1 MANAPLGPPTL
12 RAAQYVRM
20 SDKYQKYSI
29 ENQAAA
35 IAAYAARRNITI
47 TRTYADKGRSGVRIV
62 GRHGLQELIKTVQI
76 GRADFDCVLVYDIS
90 RWGRFLDVD
99 ESAYYEFI
107 CKQAGIRVHY
117 CADDFENDGS
127 LASIVLKNN
136 KRLAAADFSRQLSKK
151 VFLGQCH
158 VASLGYWRG
167 GPAPYGLRRLLVDE
181 RGKPKAVLQA
191 GDRKNLKAQRV
202 VLVPGPKREVATVQR
217 IFTLFAK
224 QKWSRTEIAAELNAK
239 RIRNSRGKPWT
250 MLTISNVLKNE
261 AYLGHIVYNRRSMK
275 LGERSVRNPSDMW
288 VRRDNAFAPIITPAL
303 FAKAQKGMAD
313 LKNGRTRTDEEML
326 DLLRGLL
333 RREGKLTVK
342 TILLAKDVPS
352 QIVYARRFGSL
363 SNAYELIGYKPHD
376 RYQFKKI
383 AASINDVTCKVADDV
398 MSDLE
403 RRGKHVTFLPE
414 LYLLTISKNITVG
427 IVVARAVQDGTNG
440 ARKSKRWEVRKIRYR
455 RSDFTLVVRMNS
467 RNSAIQDFF
476 FMPTANL
483 PEAGK
488 DNRIRI
494 SERNFGEFHYD
505 DLDGVLGAL
514 HQRLSTR
521 KSVTAGRINEPVGLG

>member
-1 MANAPLGPPTL
+1 
-12 RAAQYVRM
+12 
-20 SDKYQKYSI
+20 
-29 ENQAAA
+29 
-35 IAAYAARRNITI
+35 
-47 TRTYADKGRSGVRIV
+47 
-62 GRHGLQELIKTVQI
+62 
-76 GRADFDCVLVYDIS
+76 VYDIS

-167 GPAPYGLRRLLVDE
+167 GSAPYGLRRLLVDE

-239 RIRNSRGKPWT
+239 RVRNSRGKPWT
-250 MLTISNVLKNE
+250 MLTISNILKNE

-275 LGERSVRNPSDMW
+275 LGERSVINPSDMW
-288 VRRDNAFAPIITPAL
+288 VRSDNAFAPIITPAL

-326 DLLRGLL
+326 NLLRGLL
-333 RREGKLTVK
+333 RRKGKLTVK

-352 QIVYARRFGSL
+352 Q
-363 SNAYELIGYKPHD
+363 
-376 RYQFKKI
+376 
-383 AASINDVTCKVADDV
+383 
-398 MSDLE
+398 
-403 RRGKHVTFLPE
+403 
-414 LYLLTISKNITVG
+414 
-427 IVVARAVQDGTNG
+427 VV
-440 ARKSKRWEVRKIRYR
+440 
-455 RSDFTLVVRMNS
+455 
-467 RNSAIQDFF
+467 
-476 FMPTANL
+476 
-483 PEAGK
+483 
-488 DNRIRI
+488 
-494 SERNFGEFHYD
+494 
-505 DLDGVLGAL
+505 
-514 HQRLSTR
+514 
-521 KSVTAGRINEPVGLG
+521 